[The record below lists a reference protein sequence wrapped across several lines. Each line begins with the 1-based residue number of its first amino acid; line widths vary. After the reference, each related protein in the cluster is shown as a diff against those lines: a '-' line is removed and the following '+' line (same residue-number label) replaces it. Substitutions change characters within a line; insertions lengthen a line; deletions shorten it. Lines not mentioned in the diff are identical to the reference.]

1 MIFAYLRV
9 SSQEQNLERQ
19 REAIQSYAK
28 EGRIQI
34 DRYFEDKKSG
44 KDFNRPQYQ
53 AMKGTLREGDV
64 LVIKEL
70 DRLGRNMEQI
80 KKEWVEIQELGVDI
94 VVIDTPI
101 LNTNHKSGLEKRL
114 ISNIVFEL
122 LSYMAEKERNKM
134 KQRQKEGIAVAKA
147 KGKHLGRPKK
157 DKPENWDEVY
167 SAWKENEISSV
178 RAMELLGCPST
189 TFYRWVK
196 KEVGNRVEF

>member
-19 REAIQSYAK
+19 QEAVQKYEK
-28 EGRIQI
+28 ENNIRI

-44 KDFNRPQYQ
+44 KDFDRPQYQ
-53 AMKGTLREGDV
+53 AMKWTLREGDV

-80 KKEWVEIQELGVDI
+80 KREWFEIQEMGVDI

-101 LNTNHKSGLEKRL
+101 LNTNHKSDLEKKL

-122 LSYMAEKERNKM
+122 LSYMAEKERTKI
-134 KQRQKEGIAVAKA
+134 KQRQEEGIAVAKA

-167 SAWKENEISSV
+167 AIWKENKISAV

-196 KEVGNRVEF
+196 DDL

>member
-1 MIFAYLRV
+1 M
-9 SSQEQNLERQ
+9 ERQ
-19 REAIQSYAK
+19 QEAVQKYEK
-28 EGRIQI
+28 ENNIRI

-44 KDFNRPQYQ
+44 KDFDRPQYQ
-53 AMKGTLREGDV
+53 AMKWTLREGDV

-80 KKEWVEIQELGVDI
+80 KREWFEIQEMGVDI

-101 LNTNHKSGLEKRL
+101 LNTNHKSDLEKKL

-122 LSYMAEKERNKM
+122 LSYMAEKERTKI
-134 KQRQKEGIAVAKA
+134 KQRQEEGIAVAKA

-167 SAWKENEISSV
+167 AIWKENKISAV

-196 KEVGNRVEF
+196 DDL